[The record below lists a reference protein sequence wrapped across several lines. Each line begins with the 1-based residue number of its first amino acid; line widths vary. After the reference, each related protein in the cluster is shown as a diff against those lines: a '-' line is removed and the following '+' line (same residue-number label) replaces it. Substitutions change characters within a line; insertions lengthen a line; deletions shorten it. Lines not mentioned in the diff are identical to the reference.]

1 MTSLQGIAM
10 MTRSVRRGSAIC
22 FLILSILLHPP
33 SVFGQESLEQLEKQL
48 QAGAD
53 PFSQGT
59 SETFVLPAPI
69 AEETKVQPE
78 AKPATKPTRRRTPSP
93 PNAQLFPSR
102 SVDAAPDA
110 QPVAPLDV
118 AEDGS
123 LPAQPAGYL
132 GMTAEKWGGGG
143 LGLRVVELVREGPAW
158 KAGFRIG
165 DRILGV
171 AGRSIS
177 DLDQFAKTLSEQPAG
192 KPVRFLVRRAGRNID
207 LVAVPMDRQLADK
220 LFAGTPEQ
228 LQADVRND
236 PAFLGLVIGELSREN
251 RKQCGVGPFRGAAV
265 LDVVKESP
273 AALVGIKP
281 GDCVVQAA
289 GAPIESPEELTA
301 LLAARKPGDV
311 LPISYVRGT
320 TRYEAEVL
328 LTNEAGAVPM
338 SAAIIEESSPS
349 TPAPTPDPASQQV
362 DQLRRELEEAKL
374 RMEQLERRL
383 QQLNPGKRN

>member
-1 MTSLQGIAM
+1 

-102 SVDAAPDA
+102 SVDVAPDA
-110 QPVAPLDV
+110 KPVAPLDV

-236 PAFLGLVIGELSREN
+236 PAFLGLVIGELSREY
-251 RKQCGVGPFRGAAV
+251 RKQFGVGPFRGAAV

>member
-1 MTSLQGIAM
+1 
-10 MTRSVRRGSAIC
+10 
-22 FLILSILLHPP
+22 
-33 SVFGQESLEQLEKQL
+33 LEKQL
-48 QAGAD
+48 QAD
-53 PFSQGT
+53 KNPFSQGT
-59 SETFVLPAPI
+59 SETFVLPEPI
-69 AEETKVQPE
+69 AQEVKVPPS
-78 AKPATKPTRRRTPSP
+78 AKPTRSKPPAP

-102 SVDAAPDA
+102 SVDAVPDA
-110 QPVAPLDV
+110 RPVAPLDV

-123 LPAQPAGYL
+123 SPTQPAGYL
-132 GMTAEKWGGGG
+132 GLTAEKWGGGG
-143 LGLRVVELVREGPAW
+143 LGLRVVELVRDGPAW

-207 LVAVPMDRQLADK
+207 LVAVPIDRQLADK
-220 LFAGTPEQ
+220 LFPGTPEQ
-228 LQADVRND
+228 LQVDVRND
-236 PAFLGLVIGELSREN
+236 PAFLGLVIGELSREY
-251 RKQCGVGPFRGAAV
+251 RKQFGVGPFRGAAV
-265 LDVVKESP
+265 LDVIKESP

-289 GAPIESPEELTA
+289 GEEIQSPEELTA

-320 TRYEAEVL
+320 MRYEAEVL

-338 SAAIIEESSPS
+338 SAAIIEEASPS
-349 TPAPTPDPASQQV
+349 TPPATPDPASQQV

-383 QQLNPGKRN
+383 QQLDPGKRN

>member
-1 MTSLQGIAM
+1 MRGIAM
-10 MTRSVRRGSAIC
+10 MTRSVRRDSAIC
-22 FLILSILLHPP
+22 FLILSFLLHLPTA
-33 SVFGQESLEQLEKQL
+33 FGQEALERLEKQL
-48 QAGAD
+48 QAD
-53 PFSQGT
+53 KNPFSQGT
-59 SETFVLPAPI
+59 SETFVLPEPI
-69 AEETKVQPE
+69 AQEVKVPPS
-78 AKPATKPTRRRTPSP
+78 AKPTKRQPPAP

-102 SVDAAPDA
+102 SVDAVPDA
-110 QPVAPLDV
+110 RPVAPLDV

-123 LPAQPAGYL
+123 SPTQPAGYL
-132 GMTAEKWGGGG
+132 GLTAEKWGGGG
-143 LGLRVVELVREGPAW
+143 LGLRVVEMVRDGPAW

-207 LVAVPMDRQLADK
+207 LVAVPIDRQLADK
-220 LFAGTPEQ
+220 LFPGTPEQ
-228 LQADVRND
+228 LQVDVRND
-236 PAFLGLVIGELSREN
+236 PAFLGLVIGELSREY
-251 RKQCGVGPFRGAAV
+251 RKQFGVGPFRGAAV
-265 LDVVKESP
+265 LDVIKESP

-289 GAPIESPEELTA
+289 GEEIQSPEELTA

-311 LPISYVRGT
+311 LPLSYVRGT
-320 TRYEAEVL
+320 MRYEAEVL

-338 SAAIIEESSPS
+338 SAAIIEEASPS
-349 TPAPTPDPASQQV
+349 TPPATPDPASQQV

-383 QQLNPGKRN
+383 QQLDPGKRN

>member
-1 MTSLQGIAM
+1 M

-236 PAFLGLVIGELSREN
+236 PAFLGLVIGELSREY
-251 RKQCGVGPFRGAAV
+251 RKQFGVGPFRGAAV

-362 DQLRRELEEAKL
+362 DQLRRELDEAKL

>member
-1 MTSLQGIAM
+1 M
-10 MTRSVRRGSAIC
+10 MTRSVQRDSAIC
-22 FLILSILLHPP
+22 FLILSLLLHLPP
-33 SVFGQESLEQLEKQL
+33 ASGQDALEQLEKQL
-48 QAGAD
+48 QSD
-53 PFSQGT
+53 KNPFSKGT
-59 SETFVLPAPI
+59 PETFVLPDPI
-69 AEETKVQPE
+69 ADE
-78 AKPATKPTRRRTPSP
+78 AKVAPSSKPTKRQP
-93 PNAQLFPSR
+93 PAPPDAQLFPNR
-102 SVDAAPDA
+102 SVDAVPDA

-118 AEDGS
+118 AEDGA
-123 LPAQPAGYL
+123 PPTDATGYL
-132 GMTAEKWGGGG
+132 GLTAEKWGGGG

-220 LFAGTPEQ
+220 LFPGTPQQ

-236 PAFLGLVIGELSREN
+236 PAFLGLVIGELSREY
-251 RKQCGVGPFRGAAV
+251 RKQFGVVPFRGAAV
-265 LDVVKESP
+265 LDVIKESP

-289 GAPIESPEELTA
+289 GEEIQSPEQLTA

-311 LPISYVRGT
+311 LPISYFRGT
-320 TRYEAEVL
+320 MRYEAEVL

-338 SAAIIEESSPS
+338 SAAIIEEASPS
-349 TPAPTPDPASQQV
+349 TPLATPDPASQQV
-362 DQLRRELEEAKL
+362 DQLRRELEDAKL

-383 QQLNPGKRN
+383 QQLDPSKRN

>member
-1 MTSLQGIAM
+1 MWGVEM
-10 MTRSVRRGSAIC
+10 MTRSVQRYAAIC
-22 FLILSILLHPP
+22 TLIPSILLNVPTA
-33 SVFGQESLEQLEKQL
+33 FGQEALQQLERQL
-48 QAGAD
+48 QSDKD
-53 PFSQGT
+53 PFSKGT
-59 SETFVLPAPI
+59 SETFVLPEPI
-69 AEETKVQPE
+69 SDEGKAQPAAKSTKKQP
-78 AKPATKPTRRRTPSP
+78 PAP
-93 PNAQLFPSR
+93 PNPRLFPSR
-102 SVDAAPDA
+102 SVDAVPDA

-118 AEDGS
+118 AEDG
-123 LPAQPAGYL
+123 LPPAQPAGYL
-132 GMTAEKWGGGG
+132 GLTAEKWGGGG

-177 DLDQFAKTLSEQPAG
+177 DLEQFAKTLSEQPAG

-207 LVAVPMDRQLADK
+207 LVAVPLDRQLADK
-220 LFAGTPEQ
+220 LFPGTPQQ

-236 PAFLGLVIGELSREN
+236 PAFLGLVIGELSREY
-251 RKQCGVGPFRGAAV
+251 RKQFGVGPFRGAAV

-289 GAPIESPEELTA
+289 GAEIQSPEELTA
-301 LLAARKPGDV
+301 LIAARKPGDV

-320 TRYEAEVL
+320 MRYEAEVL

-349 TPAPTPDPASQQV
+349 TPAPTLDPASQQV

-383 QQLNPGKRN
+383 QQLDPGKRN

>member
-1 MTSLQGIAM
+1 M

-78 AKPATKPTRRRTPSP
+78 AKPATKQTRRRTPSP

-236 PAFLGLVIGELSREN
+236 PAFLGLVIGELSREY
-251 RKQCGVGPFRGAAV
+251 RKQFGVGPFRGAAV